1 MDIIIL
7 DNKNI
12 TDNKRW
18 FLCKGNLYEY
28 LMSLKE
34 DFFSFAIQRKIVKNQ
49 YLDSII
55 DTIMNHEPIPII
67 TLVANSRIIIENERS
82 NPDFNNIEI
91 LDGLQRTYRLWCY
104 FKLSELFVVHKT
116 KLIDS
121 DPKVVL
127 NRFRLVIKDDSLCSD
142 FLSKKIINLNTLRK
156 LLDFQDGTYQIEE
169 VKTVFQSFELYFI
182 IWEGLNSKEIIKKML
197 VLNAG
202 QTPVSRTHQYELLF
216 LHYLKD
222 LNESKLKIRRE
233 REDDSMKIKRG
244 NREIGT
250 FLFSSIIIALE
261 SLVSEKPMMAVDSE
275 TLMQVESDFDSE
287 NTLSLVFEASFL
299 KLFANTLYEFDK
311 IISAKEPQNGLNW
324 FGKDTSLSGFFGAIG
339 KYININNIDNSEL
352 LHEKFTRANDILK
365 NTINDTGLDL
375 TNFDQQYNSLSSR
388 KINIG
393 SYVRKATYNFILYS
407 LEGKDFTWNVAF
419 KDQ

>member
-1 MDIIIL
+1 MDITIL
-7 DNKNI
+7 DDKNI
-12 TDNKRW
+12 PDNKHW

-67 TLVANSRIIIENERS
+67 TLVANSPIIIENKKC

-104 FKLSELFVVHKT
+104 FKLSELFVAHKD
-116 KLIDS
+116 KFIDS

-127 NRFRLVIKDDSLCSD
+127 NKFRLVIKDDSLCSD

-156 LLDFQDGTYQIEE
+156 FLDIQDGTYQIEK

-222 LNESKLKIRRE
+222 LNKSNLKIRRE

-244 NREIGT
+244 NREVGT

-261 SLVSEKPMMAVDSE
+261 SLVSEKAMMAVDSE

-287 NTLSLVFEASFL
+287 SILSLVFEASFL
-299 KLFANTLYEFDK
+299 KLFANTLYDLDKLIFDK
-311 IISAKEPQNGLNW
+311 ESENGLNW
-324 FGKDTSLSGFFGAIG
+324 FVKDTSLSGFFGAIG
-339 KYININNIDNSEL
+339 KYININKVDNSEL
-352 LHEKFTRANDILK
+352 LQDNFVSATNILK
-365 NTINDTGLDL
+365 DIIKNTGLDL
-375 TNFDQQYNSLSSR
+375 ISFDQQYNSLSSR

-393 SYVRKATYNFILYS
+393 SYVRKATYNFILCS
-407 LEGKDFTWNVAF
+407 LEGKDSTWDVAF

>member
-1 MDIIIL
+1 
-7 DNKNI
+7 
-12 TDNKRW
+12 
-18 FLCKGNLYEY
+18 
-28 LMSLKE
+28 
-34 DFFSFAIQRKIVKNQ
+34 
-49 YLDSII
+49 
-55 DTIMNHEPIPII
+55 
-67 TLVANSRIIIENERS
+67 
-82 NPDFNNIEI
+82 
-91 LDGLQRTYRLWCY
+91 
-104 FKLSELFVVHKT
+104 
-116 KLIDS
+116 
-121 DPKVVL
+121 
-127 NRFRLVIKDDSLCSD
+127 
-142 FLSKKIINLNTLRK
+142 
-156 LLDFQDGTYQIEE
+156 
-169 VKTVFQSFELYFI
+169 
-182 IWEGLNSKEIIKKML
+182 
-197 VLNAG
+197 
-202 QTPVSRTHQYELLF
+202 
-216 LHYLKD
+216 
-222 LNESKLKIRRE
+222 
-233 REDDSMKIKRG
+233 MKIKRG